1 MLWKILHRDLAGK
14 FSIPIYFTH
23 LSCTK
28 RFYMKSI
35 HLFSIIGLWIIG
47 IFACSVPPSSGHQPA
62 STSTNEIQYDSVLA
76 ARLGADQYGMH
87 KYVMAFLKAGPNR
100 NQDSTTAAQLQRAHM
115 DNIFRMAEEGKLV
128 VAGPFMDKGDIRGIY
143 IFNVETVEEARA
155 LTETDP
161 AIEAGRLVMEL
172 HPWYG
177 SAAMQMV
184 NEWHKKLQKSKI

>member
-1 MLWKILHRDLAGK
+1 MN
-14 FSIPIYFTH
+14 
-23 LSCTK
+23 
-28 RFYMKSI
+28 SI
-35 HLFSIIGLWIIG
+35 HLRSIFGLLVIG
-47 IFACSVPPSSGHQPA
+47 ILACSVPQSSGRQPA
-62 STSTNEIQYDSVLA
+62 STSNNEIQYDSVLA

-87 KYVMAFLKAGPNR
+87 KYVMAFLKAGPHR

-128 VAGPFMDKGDIRGIY
+128 VAGPFLDKGDIRGIY

-161 AIEAGRLVMEL
+161 AIQAGRLVMEL

-184 NEWHKKLQKSKI
+184 NEWHKKLQKNKI